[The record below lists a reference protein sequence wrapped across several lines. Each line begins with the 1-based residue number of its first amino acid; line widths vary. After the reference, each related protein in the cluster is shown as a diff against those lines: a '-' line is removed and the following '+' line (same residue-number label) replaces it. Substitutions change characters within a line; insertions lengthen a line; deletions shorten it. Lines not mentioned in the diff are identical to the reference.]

1 MYQIRSVIFLSL
13 SFSKFWCHLSA
24 TLTHSNNWDRLEF
37 HPELPASFN
46 TQTNS
51 RVVVMPSFCLIAQ
64 VNLTQGSVTVNH
76 VKSWGIKIEGKNLHK
91 QNVRWWDCP
100 LSGHKVWCVSGTANS
115 TGERCFIR
123 PVSRNSMDWT
133 GSLNWAGD
141 TRLPTLVLCLLVFIF
156 GSVLKEKKTCST
168 STLM

>member
-1 MYQIRSVIFLSL
+1 MIPPRREDKTSIFKFETWLKEGQEWPSPSLAYNVCELFQLTGLYMYQIRSVIFLSL

-76 VKSWGIKIEGKNLHK
+76 VKSWGIKIEGIYRIYTSKM
-91 QNVRWWDCP
+91 W
-100 LSGHKVWCVSGTANS
+100 
-115 TGERCFIR
+115 
-123 PVSRNSMDWT
+123 
-133 GSLNWAGD
+133 GD
-141 TRLPTLVLCLLVFIF
+141 GIVL
-156 GSVLKEKKTCST
+156 
-168 STLM
+168 